1 MIRAT
6 RRCASRQWIGR
17 SSFSTTLFLRGHSE
31 WRDQA
36 VFSQGSA
43 PQKPM
48 PSLAQHDCHFSYSP
62 TPLGEPRGF
71 TTPLLAR
78 PDLFAGDRTLTR

>member
-6 RRCASRQWIGR
+6 RRCAARQWIGR
-17 SSFSTTLFLRGHSE
+17 SSFSTALFLQRHWE
-31 WRDQA
+31 WRGRL

-43 PQKPM
+43 PDKPM
-48 PSLAQHDCHFSYSP
+48 PCLARHDRHFSYCP

-78 PDLFAGDRTLTR
+78 PNLFAGD